1 MKQVLLFILIIIT
14 TGGLEIAA
22 DNVATKP
29 SQQVKLVDDP
39 KQGII
44 WRDYVLQ
51 KYPELLEWLQI
62 PEDRKLIV
70 NKLWKMSEEPTHTFA
85 GTALLGL
92 LRLSKVKPEEADPG
106 KLAAQAMK
114 IVNNEDFSLASRIT
128 AIQIAMRLKD
138 GKVLDKARV
147 IAVSKEQVML
157 RVSAIGAIGELGN
170 YGDIEIL
177 NKYKLNADVRLRYA
191 ANAAISK
198 IQKRKS

>member
-1 MKQVLLFILIIIT
+1 M
-14 TGGLEIAA
+14 
-22 DNVATKP
+22 
-29 SQQVKLVDDP
+29 KLVDDP

-51 KYPELLEWLQI
+51 KYPELFERLHTL
-62 PEDRKLIV
+62 EDRKTIV
-70 NKLWKMSEEPTHTFA
+70 DKLWKMTEEPTHTFA

-92 LRLSKVKPEEADPG
+92 IRLSKVNPEEADTG

-138 GKVLDKARV
+138 DNILGKARV

-157 RVSAIGAIGELGN
+157 RVSAIG
-170 YGDIEIL
+170 DIDIL
-177 NKYKLNADVRLRYA
+177 EKYKL
-191 ANAAISK
+191 
-198 IQKRKS
+198 KRKNKGQAKYI